1 MMSCWCFSGL
11 AKPNCHVTPSVS
23 YKSVREAGRVK
34 VLIAGATGTVGK
46 SLVKALLDRGD
57 EVVAVGRS
65 KVKIVEVFGQGVTAE
80 SYESLS
86 KDLLQSLDAV
96 VNLAG
101 ASIGESGAWT
111 PEVKQIIL
119 DSRVLTPRRLSQA
132 LLDAGATARFL
143 SASAIGIYGEQD
155 LNDDAVM
162 DEDTAIPQSS
172 PDFFLGE
179 VCRQWEAAAQADLPA
194 EQVVLLRTGIV
205 LCKGEGALG
214 QMEMPFKMGVGGR
227 MGSGEQL
234 MSWISLE
241 DEVRVILFCID
252 HPDFFGPVNLVA
264 GTARQID
271 FAQCLAAAMHRPCL
285 LPTPGFLLRLAL
297 GSDLAQ
303 ELVLAS
309 QRIHSRRLPEAG
321 FVFKDNK
328 LAETLAK
335 MYR

>member
-1 MMSCWCFSGL
+1 M
-11 AKPNCHVTPSVS
+11 
-23 YKSVREAGRVK
+23 K
-34 VLIAGATGTVGK
+34 VLIAGATGMVGK

-57 EVVAVGRS
+57 EVFAVGRS
-65 KVKIVEVFGQGVTAE
+65 RAKIVEVFGQGVTAE

-86 KDLLQSLDAV
+86 TELLQSLDAV

-101 ASIGESGAWT
+101 ASIGASGAWT
-111 PEVKQIIL
+111 PEVKKLIL
-119 DSRVLTPRRLSQA
+119 DSRVLTTSRLSEA
-132 LLDAGATARFL
+132 LLDAGAKARFL

-155 LNDDAVM
+155 LHDETSK
-162 DEDTAIPQSS
+162 DEDTAIPGSS

-179 VCRQWEAAAQADLPA
+179 VCHQWEAAAANLPA

-214 QMEMPFKMGVGGR
+214 QMELPFKMGVGGR
-227 MGSGEQL
+227 MGSGEQF

-241 DEVRVILFCID
+241 DEVRAILFCID
-252 HPDFFGPVNLVA
+252 SPNIFGPINLVA

-271 FAQCLAAAMHRPCL
+271 FAECLAAAMHRPCL

-297 GSDLAQ
+297 GSNLAQ

-321 FVFKDNK
+321 FVFEDTN

-335 MYR
+335 VYR